1 MLRRWLRKAL
11 REIGHPMLQ
20 LPILQ
25 PPLGYMTWLQ
35 SAVSGNAKFTVKQ
48 FGSTHHHHEETAPDT
63 ARLAWF
69 SAQLTSPFGEA
80 WCEQQAG
87 PGSALVHQFSVIW
100 RRIFVFFSRIYSDE
114 MPRTSQLLSS
124 DKMQSTK
131 KNNKTFKKKQKTIKQ
146 KKKKKQS

>member
-1 MLRRWLRKAL
+1 
-11 REIGHPMLQ
+11 MLQ

-100 RRIFVFFSRIYSDE
+100 RRIFVFF
-114 MPRTSQLLSS
+114 QG
-124 DKMQSTK
+124 STQMK
-131 KNNKTFKKKQKTIKQ
+131 CQGHLNCCPLTKCRVPKKTITPA
-146 KKKKKQS
+146 